1 MSQAKKNIMI
11 WISLTIAVALL
22 GAGGLWQ
29 ARGGEARA
37 GLSQMKVTELS
48 PAQARQ
54 LLQERGGEENF
65 VVLDVRTPGEFA
77 AGHLVKAQNMDS
89 AASDFTGRLQALDK
103 AKSYL
108 VYCRTGN
115 RSRQALRTMGAAGFG
130 QVYHLSDGVRGWQ
143 NAGYALER

>member
-22 GAGGLWQ
+22 GAVGLWQ
-29 ARGGEARA
+29 ARGGE
-37 GLSQMKVTELS
+37 
-48 PAQARQ
+48 ARQ

-77 AGHLVKAQNMDS
+77 AGHLAKAQNIDS
-89 AASDFTGRLQALDK
+89 AAPDFSDRLQALDK

-115 RSRQALRTMGAAGFG
+115 RSRQALRTMGAEGFG